1 MFLNQISIN
10 EIKKMTICKNC
21 VMDNSNDLNIHFNS
35 DGVCNYC
42 VDFLKKRRNFVF
54 NKEQSSKNLDRIKS
68 KVLKLK
74 DGDYDLITGIS
85 GGVDSSY
92 LLHLIKEVNLNPLVV
107 HFDNG
112 WNSDLAVTN
121 IKNLLDKTGFD
132 FITEVIDWEEF
143 KSLQRSFLK
152 SSVVDIEI
160 LTDHAITATLY
171 KYSKKYNVRTIF
183 SGSNYL
189 TEHGMPSG
197 WSWQKSDLNNII
209 DINKKFE
216 NIEMNTFPTFSTI
229 KIHIEMLKAK
239 FKIGKWIQK
248 LQPLDQINYSKTKA
262 IEVLSKE
269 YNWVYYGE
277 KHYEST
283 FTEFYQAY
291 ILFKKFKI
299 DKRRPHISCL
309 IRKGEISRNDALQ
322 ELIHNPYKTTE
333 IENLKKDY
341 FIKKIGFSAQEFEKI
356 MKSEPL
362 RHDAYKND
370 QYIFKILQFYR
381 RFLNPK
387 NLIKKIWKRF

>member
-1 MFLNQISIN
+1 M
-10 EIKKMTICKNC
+10 
-21 VMDNSNDLNIHFNS
+21 
-35 DGVCNYC
+35 
-42 VDFLKKRRNFVF
+42 
-54 NKEQSSKNLDRIKS
+54 
-68 KVLKLK
+68 
-74 DGDYDLITGIS
+74 GI
-85 GGVDSSY
+85 
-92 LLHLIKEVNLNPLVV
+92 L
-107 HFDNG
+107 
-112 WNSDLAVTN
+112 W
-121 IKNLLDKTGFD
+121 
-132 FITEVIDWEEF
+132 
-143 KSLQRSFLK
+143 
-152 SSVVDIEI
+152 
-160 LTDHAITATLY
+160 
-171 KYSKKYNVRTIF
+171 
-183 SGSNYL
+183 
-189 TEHGMPSG
+189 
-197 WSWQKSDLNNII
+197 
-209 DINKKFE
+209 
-216 NIEMNTFPTFSTI
+216 
-229 KIHIEMLKAK
+229 
-239 FKIGKWIQK
+239 
-248 LQPLDQINYSKTKA
+248 
-262 IEVLSKE
+262 
-269 YNWVYYGE
+269 E